1 MECLNEY
8 SGLFSLLAVVA
19 SVAAVVVAVWIY
31 RKQKKEQEKYYFMQ
45 KNDQEHFYNLQ
56 KNDQEHFYQK
66 QQNDH
71 LQDLQDEYEAIES
84 TSMFP
89 MSIADREFYGRKRFL
104 EKKLGRK

>member
-1 MECLNEY
+1 MEILNEY
-8 SGLFSLLAVVA
+8 SGLFSLLAVVV
-19 SVAAVVVAVWIY
+19 SVIVPFWIY

-56 KNDQEHFYQK
+56 KKDQEHFYQK

-104 EKKLGRK
+104 EKKLERK

>member
-1 MECLNEY
+1 MEFLNEY

-19 SVAAVVVAVWIY
+19 TIVAIVVSVMIF
-31 RKQKKEQEKYYFMQ
+31 RKQKKEQEKYYFM
-45 KNDQEHFYNLQ
+45 Q

-89 MSIADREFYGRKRFL
+89 MSFAEREFYGRKRFL

>member
-1 MECLNEY
+1 MEFLNEY

-19 SVAAVVVAVWIY
+19 SVVAIVVSVVIFN
-31 RKQKKEQEKYYFMQ
+31 KQKKEQEKYYFMQ

-56 KNDQEHFYQK
+56 KKDQEHFYQK

-84 TSMFP
+84 NSMFP
-89 MSIADREFYGRKRFL
+89 MSLAEREYYGRKKYL
-104 EKKLGRK
+104 EKKLRRE